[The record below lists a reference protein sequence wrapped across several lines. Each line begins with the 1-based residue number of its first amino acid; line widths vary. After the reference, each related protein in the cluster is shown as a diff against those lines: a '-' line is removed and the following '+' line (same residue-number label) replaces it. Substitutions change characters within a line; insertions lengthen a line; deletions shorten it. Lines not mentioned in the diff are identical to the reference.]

1 MLSIVIPAYNEEKRI
16 GRTLKLLS
24 AWMKTEVVVVFDG
37 SDNTPEVVKSFP
49 VKLFV
54 SKDRLGKGGALKVG
68 IMNASSERVLV
79 LDADLPVKREDLLK
93 VISEDA
99 DLVVVKRK
107 MVGMPMKRK
116 FLHDSFVVLVK
127 LFFPSLR
134 GLSDF
139 QGGVKLMNKDKALSI
154 KDDLIIQ
161 DLLFDVNLIYAFKSK
176 GYKIKEVEV
185 DYIHDE
191 VDSKISKKLAKVI
204 LLMFLSLVKLR
215 VYYSPFREILKTNA
229 FMRAQTFLLRVLR

>member
-134 GLSDF
+134 SLSDF